1 MSPNWSRYA
10 WITADRQNELQVRAS
25 RPVSQSLLG
34 SYAAD
39 SASVD
44 RAWPLARK
52 KASSSGAR
60 CARAP
65 ASRRAGV
72 LRPQAP
78 VRRCGD
84 APFLGVTF
92 KELDAR
98 PVPLTPALVC
108 RPAVAPRAAWPGFPR
123 G

>member
-39 SASVD
+39 SAALTG
-44 RAWPLARK
+44 RGPWRGRKPHLAH
-52 KASSSGAR
+52 
-60 CARAP
+60 P
-65 ASRRAGV
+65 
-72 LRPQAP
+72 AP
-78 VRRCGD
+78 VRSCGD

>member
-1 MSPNWSRYA
+1 MSPNWLRYA

-44 RAWPLARK
+44 RARPLARK
-52 KASSSGAR
+52 KASSSGAP

-72 LRPQAP
+72 LRPQTDWVNAGLL
-78 VRRCGD
+78 RIASASIRK
-84 APFLGVTF
+84 VTINRYNI
-92 KELDAR
+92 D
-98 PVPLTPALVC
+98 
-108 RPAVAPRAAWPGFPR
+108 PGAGR
-123 G
+123 